1 MKLKDSTKTTPR
13 HQNSYRRPQELL
25 LNPIDELYKRDF
37 DDNPDW
43 CPSDS
48 ALEQIFD
55 LAKEIE
61 YEKGQADIEEL
72 TIDLKKDFLAYIRIG
87 IRLSPILFYRL
98 YKKTHSQFAQYC
110 LDVLGIREWQARNY
124 IKASR
129 VFLTL
134 MRGGF
139 TYLQL
144 PKNLSQCL
152 TLSQYEDDELI
163 EKWQLV
169 CKKFKPYEYR
179 ADKIDNFLHPRPLIE
194 TYDTKIDLQ
203 LPVVKNTIEKLALA
217 QEMSISQLMLEM
229 VEVYQTY
236 YKMVKIP
243 NEKSDCKKSKRRQR
257 RKHLREWGEK
267 LRNLNIQIEELNL
280 EFDGTP
286 QRFP

>member
-1 MKLKDSTKTTPR
+1 MRFKHSTTNPR
-13 HQNSYRRPQELL
+13 QQNSCRRPQEFL

-61 YEKGQADIEEL
+61 YEKGQADIEKL

-134 MRGGF
+134 LRGNF

-179 ADKIDNFLHPRPLIE
+179 ADKIDNYLHPRPLIE
-194 TYDTKIDLQ
+194 TYDTTIDLQ

-217 QEMSISQLMLEM
+217 QEMSIPQLMLEM

-243 NEKSDCKKSKRRQR
+243 NEKSDCKKSKRRRR
-257 RKHLREWGEK
+257 RKNLEDWGEK